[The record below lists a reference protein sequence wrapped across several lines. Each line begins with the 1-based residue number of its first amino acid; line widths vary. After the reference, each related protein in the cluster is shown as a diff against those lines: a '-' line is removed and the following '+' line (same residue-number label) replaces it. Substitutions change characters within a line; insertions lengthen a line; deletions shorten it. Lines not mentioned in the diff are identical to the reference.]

1 MRRKAT
7 VRLVRSRAKGQITIP
22 ADVRQQLNID
32 EDTILQLRVKGSTI
46 EITPLRVIG
55 ERRLMRECSS
65 TDIEAFLRDDKIDKE
80 TATKVRRLLR
90 G

>member
-1 MRRKAT
+1 MKGKAT
-7 VRLVRSRAKGQITIP
+7 VRLVRPRTKGQITIP

-46 EITPLRVIG
+46 EITPLRVVD
-55 ERRLMRECSS
+55 ENRLMREYSAA
-65 TDIEAFLRDDKIDKE
+65 DIEAFLREDKIDKK
-80 TATKVRRLLR
+80 TATKLRRLLR

>member
-1 MRRKAT
+1 MKGKTT
-7 VRLVRSRAKGQITIP
+7 VRLVRPRTKGQITIP

-32 EDTILQLRVKGSTI
+32 EDTVLQLRVKGSTI
-46 EITPLRVIG
+46 EITPLRVVD
-55 ERRLMRECSS
+55 ENRLMREYSS
-65 TDIEAFLRDDKIDKE
+65 TDIEAFIRDDKIDKE